1 MYAIVNGLKLF
12 YHKEGSGRPV
22 ILLHGNGEDHT
33 IFDVAIRDLARSYTV
48 YALDSRAH
56 GKSDPVPSLTYREMA
71 GDVAAFI
78 RQQGLEKP
86 RWVGFSGR
94 RRGGAAGGAAAGP
107 HCRQAGG
114 GRSQHDPH
122 GHQAALAHP
131 DAGAEPH
138 FPGPQAGADAH
149 PAPSGGL
156 AAHRHHRPHAGAGGE
171 KDLIDE
177 GQTRAH
183 RPVHS
188 GGEATDSARRDPRQL
203 CGAQRQALPRHGKL
217 PAGLTC
223 RIPPGAFPLQKRSA
237 LFCGKFSKTVNR
249 RPPCDDHRM
258 QGDEP
263 NAPGAMAFFQ
273 REERTRCTRRR

>member
-86 RWVGFSGR
+86 ALVGFSDGGVVALLVALRWPDLPGR
-94 RRGGAAGGAAAGP
+94 
-107 HCRQAGG
+107 
-114 GRSQHDPH
+114 
-122 GHQAALAHP
+122 LVV
-131 DAGAEPH
+131 AGANMTPTGIKQPWRTLMRVQNRISPDPKLELMLTQPH
-138 FPGPQAGADAH
+138 LAGWQLTGIT
-149 PAPSGGL
+149 APTLVL
-156 AAHRHHRPHAGAGGE
+156 AGE

-177 GQTRAH
+177 GQTRRIARSIPGAKLLILPGETH
-183 RPVHS
+183 SSYVVHS
-188 GGEATDSARRDPRQL
+188 D
-203 CGAQRQALPRHGKL
+203 KL
-217 PAGLTC
+217 YP
-223 RIPPGAFPLQKRSA
+223 
-237 LFCGKFSKTVNR
+237 
-249 RPPCDDHRM
+249 
-258 QGDEP
+258 
-263 NAPGAMAFFQ
+263 AMANFL
-273 REERTRCTRRR
+273 RG

>member
-86 RWVGFSGR
+86 ALVGFSDGGVVALLVALRWPDLPGR
-94 RRGGAAGGAAAGP
+94 
-107 HCRQAGG
+107 
-114 GRSQHDPH
+114 
-122 GHQAALAHP
+122 LVV
-131 DAGAEPH
+131 AGANMTPTGIKQPWRTLMRVQNRVSPDPKLELMLTQPH
-138 FPGPQAGADAH
+138 LAGWQLTGIT
-149 PAPSGGL
+149 APTLVL
-156 AAHRHHRPHAGAGGE
+156 AGE

-177 GQTRAH
+177 GQTRRIARSIPGAKLLILPGETH
-183 RPVHS
+183 SSYVVHS
-188 GGEATDSARRDPRQL
+188 D
-203 CGAQRQALPRHGKL
+203 KL
-217 PAGLTC
+217 YP
-223 RIPPGAFPLQKRSA
+223 
-237 LFCGKFSKTVNR
+237 
-249 RPPCDDHRM
+249 
-258 QGDEP
+258 
-263 NAPGAMAFFQ
+263 AMANFL
-273 REERTRCTRRR
+273 RG